1 MKDNYS
7 RVSCRV
13 YVHAGCIASLPYTTT
28 QSTLKFYTNL
38 KDIVQFVMYFRFH
51 QSSWLLYA
59 TVVPDPYIARPITDS
74 KVLIVSPSYI
84 LYYAYISHAFP
95 PLTMPSLMCMCLY
108 SAAWDSV
115 PCIMCMVWVYEII
128 CLKFYMPLIYTAAF
142 MRVWS

>member
-7 RVSCRV
+7 RVSCRI
-13 YVHAGCIASLPYTTT
+13 YICSCRLYCIFTIYHNSINSQILY
-28 QSTLKFYTNL
+28 

-95 PLTMPSLMCMCLY
+95 PLTIPSLMCMCLY

-142 MRVWS
+142 MRVWP